1 MEINRFKYPDT
12 NSSRAKIEA
21 LNIKFRNQR
30 IAIIGLGGTG
40 AYILDLISKTPVKE
54 IHIFDGDIFQLHNA
68 FRAPGATS
76 GEKMDREEELMKVGY
91 YAEIYS
97 QMHNG
102 IVAYPE
108 YITSENIQY
117 LRGFDFVFISV
128 DSNEARA
135 LIIKELLLMNIPFI
149 DVGLGITRVGENL
162 VGSLR
167 VTLGSKIKQDHLNK
181 RIGSIEFENEEYA
194 TNIQIAD
201 LNCLN
206 ASLAVI
212 KWKKYIGFYQDL
224 KKENNVL
231 YFINTGKI
239 LNEDFTS

>member
-12 NSSRAKIEA
+12 NSSRAKIES
-21 LNIKFRNQR
+21 LNIKFRNQK

-40 AYILDLISKTPVKE
+40 AYILDLISKTPVEE
-54 IHIFDGDIFQLHNA
+54 IHIFDGDKFQLHNA

-76 GEKMDREEELMKVGY
+76 VEKMDKEEGLMKVIY

-97 QMHNG
+97 RMHNG

-108 YITSENIQY
+108 YITSENIRK

-128 DSNEARA
+128 DSNEVRT
-135 LIIKELLLMNIPFI
+135 LIINELLLLDIPFI
-149 DVGLGITRVGENL
+149 DVGLGVNRVGEDL
-162 VGSLR
+162 IGSLR
-167 VTLGSKIKQDHLNK
+167 VTLGSKFKQDHLNE
-181 RIGSIEFENEEYA
+181 RIGSVEFDNDEYA

-224 KKENNVL
+224 KKENNNL
-231 YFINTGKI
+231 YFINTGKL